1 MMRTTALHVWTT
13 QDVADYLEVKKNTV
27 IEWLKKGYLPRPT
40 RIGVAYRWNAALIEK
55 RIPKEWIKLGL
66 TQLKHNLELRVR
78 EQFKTAAERR
88 ADTKHIHDLT
98 DDLHVLA
105 KQKEKLTKTIAE
117 AEKAGQTLGQIT
129 KRDLFG
135 AHALSG
141 LLASG
146 IYERELARNLR
157 LGTKQETH
165 LMFQAEYFSLIGILV
180 REYADFM
187 IGAMDDTI

>member
-1 MMRTTALHVWTT
+1 MRTTTLHVWTT
-13 QDVADYLEVKKNTV
+13 QDVASYLEINKHTV
-27 IEWLKKGYLPRPT
+27 IQWLKKGYLPRPT
-40 RIGVAYRWNAALIEK
+40 RIGTSYRWNATLIEK

-66 TQLKHNLELRVR
+66 NQLRLNLELRVR
-78 EQFKTAAERR
+78 EQFKTSAERR
-88 ADTKHIHDLT
+88 SDTKHIHNLT

-117 AEKAGQTLGQIT
+117 AQKTDQTLGQIT

-146 IYERELARNLR
+146 IYEREITKNLR
-157 LGTKQETH
+157 LGTKQEAH
-165 LMFQAEYFSLIGILV
+165 LMFQAEYFSLIGTLV